1 MIDFRKYKTFI
12 FDCDG
17 VILNSNQIKTNCFR
31 RILKEYSQN
40 AIEEFIDYHQKNGG
54 ISRYIKLEYF
64 LKNILP
70 KYSYKYKLKTYEL
83 NNLLLKYS
91 NECINSLSN
100 SEVTK
105 NLNKMRKIT
114 GNIPWIVV
122 SGSDQVELKKV
133 FKYKNIYKYFNGGI
147 YGSPDKKVD
156 IIERELKK
164 GNINHP
170 ALMFGDSK
178 LDHEVSA
185 FHKIDFIFVNA
196 WSDFKDHSKYCRENS
211 LIEISYLYDYFGK

>member
-1 MIDFRKYKTFI
+1 MDLRKYKTFI

-17 VILNSNQIKTNCFR
+17 VILNSNEIKTNCFR
-31 RILKEYSQN
+31 RILREYNQN

-70 KYSYKYKLKTYEL
+70 KYSNKYNLNHYEL
-83 NNLLLKYS
+83 NKLLLKYS

-105 NLNKMRKIT
+105 NLNEMRKIT

-122 SGSDQVELKKV
+122 SGGDQDELKKV
-133 FKYKNIYKYFNGGI
+133 FEYKNIYNYFNGGV
-147 YGSPDKKVD
+147 YGSPDKKID
-156 IIERELKK
+156 IIDREIKK
-164 GNINHP
+164 GNINYP

-178 LDHEVSA
+178 LDHEVSVI
-185 FHKIDFIFVNA
+185 HEIDFIFVNK
-196 WSDFKDHSKYCRENS
+196 WSDFKDYSKYCRENS
-211 LIEISYLYDYFGK
+211 IREISYLYDFFIE